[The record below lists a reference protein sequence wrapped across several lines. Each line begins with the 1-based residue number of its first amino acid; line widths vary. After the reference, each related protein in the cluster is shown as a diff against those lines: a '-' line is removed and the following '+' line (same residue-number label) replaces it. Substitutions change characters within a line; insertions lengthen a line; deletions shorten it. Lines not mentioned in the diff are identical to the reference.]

1 MKLDVRLFAGLKC
14 NNQEL
19 PCFGRNEFDLEVPGG
34 TTVEALHE
42 LLKLESK
49 YPLINMINGIAQN
62 DNWVLS
68 EGDRVGIFP
77 PVGGG

>member
-1 MKLDVRLFAGLKC
+1 MKLEVRLFAGLKC
-14 NNQEL
+14 NNLEL
-19 PCFGRNEFDLEVPGG
+19 PCYGQDEFGLEVPGS

-49 YPLINMINGIAQN
+49 YPLINMINGIAQE
-62 DNWVLS
+62 DDWVLS